1 MKDNRDQSLREVIEE
16 LIKAYRWEGKLDVV
30 KLKNSWQNIVGTI
43 IANHTTKLE
52 VRNKTLYIKLDS
64 SVIRNELM
72 MARTKIIEA
81 INKEMGSNMIKEIV
95 LL

>member
-30 KLKNSWQNIVGTI
+30 KLRNSWANIVGTI

-81 INKEMGSNMIKEIV
+81 INKEMGSNMIKDIV